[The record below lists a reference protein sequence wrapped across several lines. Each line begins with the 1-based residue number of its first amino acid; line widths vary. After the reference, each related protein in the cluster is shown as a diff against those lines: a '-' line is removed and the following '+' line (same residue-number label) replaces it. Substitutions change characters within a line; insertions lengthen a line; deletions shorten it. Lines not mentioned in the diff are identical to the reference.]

1 LTPQFLKSAGKKTIK
16 GIGIKKCRDGREDKL
31 KWVGQEE
38 LEYRTDVRE
47 KREVKVRVK
56 KEKGEL
62 YKCQLNIIEEL
73 ILAHRRS

>member
-1 LTPQFLKSAGKKTIK
+1 M
-16 GIGIKKCRDGREDKL
+16 EDKL

-38 LEYRTDVRE
+38 LENRTDVRE

-62 YKCQLNIIEEL
+62 CKCQLNKL
-73 ILAHRRS
+73 KN